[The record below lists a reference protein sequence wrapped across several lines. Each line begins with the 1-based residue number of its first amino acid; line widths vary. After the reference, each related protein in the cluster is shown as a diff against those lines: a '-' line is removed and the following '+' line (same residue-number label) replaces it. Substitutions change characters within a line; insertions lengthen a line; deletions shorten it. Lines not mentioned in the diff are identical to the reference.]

1 MLGIL
6 TLRGSSLVAFIV
18 EFMGGCNRMLSL
30 EGCESPLLVALSLFQ
45 ILLLFLL
52 DFLGPFTISDL
63 VTTNIF
69 SPFLQPLSEQFELS
83 ESFFLLRHSIL
94 VLKISFLSPICL
106 VYPVTSQTFFLKK
119 SFPSSTL
126 SLMFSFIWYSFPAVP
141 IIISLN
147 FFSLLNLRIWH
158 ILIIKHTHSVLCLS
172 VNSRTQKSRAM
183 VSIYS
188 LQ

>member
-1 MLGIL
+1 
-6 TLRGSSLVAFIV
+6 
-18 EFMGGCNRMLSL
+18 MGGCNRMLSL

-69 SPFLQPLSEQFELS
+69 SPFLQPLSEQCELS

-106 VYPVTSQTFFLKK
+106 VYPITSQTFFSKEI
-119 SFPSSTL
+119 
-126 SLMFSFIWYSFPAVP
+126 FSVFYFKPHVFIYL
-141 IIISLN
+141 ILISCCSYN
-147 FFSLLNLRIWH
+147 NFIEFFFSTQPKDMAYSHN
-158 ILIIKHTHSVLCLS
+158 KTHTLCFVFIS
-172 VNSRTQKSRAM
+172 KQ
-183 VSIYS
+183 
-188 LQ
+188 